1 MKLKL
6 EEAKIFKNNEDKLVY
21 VKYNPNGVNY
31 FTFIAEQRD
40 KNNLNQIII
49 TSNIM
54 ISLIRSL
61 VAKNKFQLE
70 QVEFMIDDES
80 LNIKIQDLVDKSVD
94 DTSSFIIL
102 LDKLRFLSDERSVD
116 ILKIF
121 LKRRSTGKSTQIRV
135 QANGIFFINE
145 SSFQNYAQK
154 LLDIISDSKI
164 SGY

>member
-94 DTSSFIIL
+94 DNSSFIIL